1 MVKAGRG
8 RERNG
13 NQAIITGLGCYT
25 DTMSTLRATLFWTGL
40 GIAIGTIVVLII
52 WPEFFGPFA
61 IAALFGSF
69 AMMVLARPWERRK
82 KSNKDV

>member
-1 MVKAGRG
+1 MNIGRG
-8 RERNG
+8 QDQNG
-13 NQAIITGLGCYT
+13 IQAIITWLGCYT
-25 DTMSTLRATLFWTGL
+25 DTMSTLRATFFWTGL
-40 GIAIGTIVVLII
+40 GIAIGTIVVLMI

-69 AMMVLARPWERRK
+69 TMMVLARPWERQQ